1 MALGS
6 QSGRQIGQG
15 RFMYRRRKGRPG
27 RWIAVLLIIC
37 GLGGI
42 YWMTQTGPSSLQADG
57 DPTNMITLDG
67 GSNSN
72 METASDQVP
81 SFANGQENTA
91 IIGDVI
97 MNETATPTEPTLTES
112 ATRTEE
118 SADAENQPAELVR
131 TEIEPVTP
139 TSNPE
144 PMKTTQNRAQ
154 MIGEYATLAMTDPI
168 AARAGLTSLI
178 ASGSLGSKDLK
189 SARAELNDLGRV
201 LFFDPSS
208 LPNDPFVARYTVS
221 EGDSLSRIA
230 KRGQISADWRIIQRL
245 NNLRNPNAIRVGQSL
260 KIPAGTFHAVV
271 HKSDFMMDLYI
282 ENDSG
287 KVIVASYPVGLGAYD
302 GTPTGRFV
310 VRTNSRLVN
319 PQWTNPRTGEF
330 FYADDPENP
339 IGERWVGLQ
348 GIDPDNKD
356 LLGYGIHGTIDPD
369 SIGDMQSMGCIR
381 LRDEDVKVVYEAL
394 TEKGSQ
400 ITILP

>member
-81 SFANGQENTA
+81 SFANEQENTA

-178 ASGSLGSKDLK
+178 ASGSLGSEDLK

>member
-1 MALGS
+1 M
-6 QSGRQIGQG
+6 
-15 RFMYRRRKGRPG
+15 
-27 RWIAVLLIIC
+27 
-37 GLGGI
+37 
-42 YWMTQTGPSSLQADG
+42 
-57 DPTNMITLDG
+57 
-67 GSNSN
+67 
-72 METASDQVP
+72 
-81 SFANGQENTA
+81 
-91 IIGDVI
+91 
-97 MNETATPTEPTLTES
+97 
-112 ATRTEE
+112 
-118 SADAENQPAELVR
+118 
-131 TEIEPVTP
+131 
-139 TSNPE
+139 
-144 PMKTTQNRAQ
+144 
-154 MIGEYATLAMTDPI
+154 
-168 AARAGLTSLI
+168 
-178 ASGSLGSKDLK
+178 
-189 SARAELNDLGRV
+189 
-201 LFFDPSS
+201 
-208 LPNDPFVARYTVS
+208 
-221 EGDSLSRIA
+221 
-230 KRGQISADWRIIQRL
+230 
-245 NNLRNPNAIRVGQSL
+245 GQSL

-302 GTPTGRFV
+302 GSPTGRFV